1 MTPKLSEEE
10 VASLRLIL
18 MSPTFR
24 KATEESINKIWR
36 KNRGV
41 HTLEAAAMAHS
52 HQSGASDFIDALY
65 DLAEIQERPA
75 APTRKLR
82 HT

>member
-1 MTPKLSEEE
+1 MNP
-10 VASLRLIL
+10 V
-18 MSPTFR
+18 FR
-24 KATEESINKIWR
+24 KASEESISKIWR

-41 HTLEAAAMAHS
+41 QTLETAAMAYS

-75 APTRKLR
+75 TPTRKLR